1 MSNYQ
6 LFSTRQFLLKFTNQ
20 SWWVSRHVYVS
31 YIHRLYLYIYICIMF
46 TKYLPQGSLMRTYLI
61 SISHKQR
68 YFVFLVSLICIV
80 VIVITFLSGNG
91 LSYTGSFQKLL
102 IVMTIMENSCQS
114 YNQIMLPVASVSIL
128 GILGLKVLSNL
139 LHIH

>member
-20 SWWVSRHVYVS
+20 AWGVNSHVYVS
-31 YIHRLYLYIYICIMF
+31 YMHRLYLYIYICIIF

-68 YFVFLVSLICIV
+68 YFLFLVSLICIV
-80 VIVITFLSGNG
+80 VIVITFHSGNG
-91 LSYTGSFQKLL
+91 LSYTGSFQPML
-102 IVMTIMENSCQS
+102 IVMTMMENNCQS
-114 YNQIMLPVASVSIL
+114 YNKIMIPVALVSI
-128 GILGLKVLSNL
+128 
-139 LHIH
+139 

>member
-20 SWWVSRHVYVS
+20 AWRVNSHVYVS
-31 YIHRLYLYIYICIMF
+31 YMHRLYLYIYICIIF
-46 TKYLPQGSLMRTYLI
+46 TKCLSQGSLMRTYLI

-68 YFVFLVSLICIV
+68 YFFISSKLDMHCGYCIN
-80 VIVITFLSGNG
+80 IPFWKWIKLHRQFS
-91 LSYTGSFQKLL
+91 SYTNCYDYDGGQLSKLQL
-102 IVMTIMENSCQS
+102 DN
-114 YNQIMLPVASVSIL
+114 VARCFSEYL

>member
-6 LFSTRQFLLKFTNQ
+6 LCSTRQFLLKFSNQ
-20 SWWVSRHVYVS
+20 AWGVSSHVYVS
-31 YIHRLYLYIYICIMF
+31 YIHRLYIYIYICIIF

-91 LSYTGSFQKLL
+91 LSYTESFQTLL
-102 IVMTIMENSCQS
+102 IVMTMVENSCQS
-114 YNQIMLPVASVSIL
+114 YNQIILPVASVSI
-128 GILGLKVLSNL
+128 
-139 LHIH
+139 